1 MPFQKFNVC
10 MQNMQK
16 EYLIILKYL
25 LWLISQMQRQLV
37 HVQYT
42 VGSCMEQKWEENS
55 ERNFLLLTLNFP
67 NEITFFI
74 LCTILIKMFN
84 LSRRDLHF
92 HLLILKYYFRDFG
105 PGNTDFFF
113 KDFLTI
119 VIDFFRP
126 LRIFLFLWIFK
137 SNVLC
142 NVTWRNF

>member
-105 PGNTDFFF
+105 PGNTDFFLKIF
-113 KDFLTI
+113 WQLLSIFSALY
-119 VIDFFRP
+119 VFFS
-126 LRIFLFLWIFK
+126 FYGFSK
-137 SNVLC
+137 AMCCVM
-142 NVTWRNF
+142 